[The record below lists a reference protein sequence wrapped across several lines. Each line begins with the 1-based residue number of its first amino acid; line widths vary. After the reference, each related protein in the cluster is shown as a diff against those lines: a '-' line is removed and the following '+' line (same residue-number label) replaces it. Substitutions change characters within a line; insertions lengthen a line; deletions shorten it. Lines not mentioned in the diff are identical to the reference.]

1 MIVVV
6 GVLVIGVPFVLLAE
20 SFAMQI
26 LDLIKAYENK
36 TLMIPQ
42 PNDEVAAWPVV
53 GEQVYAAWKAAATNL
68 QDFAEANLDR
78 IEAVGRRVVAA
89 ATNAATGVLLFLA
102 SLIVAGIMM
111 AWGQSGGA
119 ALRRIICR
127 VAGPEKGADLHQLS
141 IMTVRS
147 VAAGV
152 IGVAF
157 IQALI
162 LGIGFI
168 FAGVPAAG
176 VLALIVMILGIMQ
189 LPALVVSLPV
199 VAWIWVSG
207 DASTISNIVWS
218 IYLILG
224 GAADNVLKPLLLGRG
239 VDAPMPVILLGAI
252 GGMLSAGIVGLF
264 IGSVLLA
271 VGYEL
276 FMEWVG
282 DEEASAQTDADAPSV
297 PAAE

>member
-1 MIVVV
+1 MF
-6 GVLVIGVPFVLLAE
+6 LKSTTRKRSL
-20 SFAMQI
+20 
-26 LDLIKAYENK
+26 
-36 TLMIPQ
+36 IPQ
-42 PNDEVAAWPVV
+42 PDERVAARPVV
-53 GEQVYAAWKAAATNL
+53 GEQVYGAWKAAATNL
-68 QDFAEANLDR
+68 QGFVEANRD
-78 IEAVGRRVVAA
+78 AVAAVAKRVVAA
-89 ATNAATGVLLFLA
+89 AKNAATGVLMFLA

-162 LGIGFI
+162 LGVGFI

-282 DEEASAQTDADAPSV
+282 DEEPSAQTDADSQSV